1 MKRLA
6 LILFG
11 LIAVLLAS
19 YQPPPWFAK
28 RLYIFPSS
36 DSTPFDPTGVYRDTL
51 NYRLGGYFALFGTDT
66 SYSLRIWPGVATG
79 RGLTFRQVSGTGDTT
94 RIDSVGIYT
103 SGRVTGTHYGD
114 GSNLT
119 GISGSGTVT
128 SVKCSLGVTAT
139 TNPITSTGTVY
150 VDTPTVHGWV
160 TSWSSSG
167 STDSIQRGV
176 WLGSGWLKNDS
187 TANVDSGAVG
197 TWGDLRWLGLLGKA
211 ADATGADSADVGVVS
226 RSCTGNAATATNATT
241 ADSSTG
247 GATRATTA
255 ATLQGKDTTA
265 MHTYAGRDSAK
276 VQVGDTVRATRL
288 KTAFIQPPADSVQ
301 ALQIFK
307 ADGTTSLFCVD
318 SRNSGISVGA
328 ASTGPGA
335 MFQLKTNTNP
345 SLWLVNTGV
354 THPFTNVGF
363 IPEVNTNVSGSW
375 VGAQSSNGGMQLNGF
390 MESGATDAAVQLNAH
405 LGSATPTIPSVSITG
420 WKTNG
425 STGRTALTTTERVL
439 SVRSGATEIL
449 VVTGGGAVA
458 IDTSAPRSTEKLFV
472 KGRALVSGQSQFDS
486 LATFQGPVRFA
497 GSAPW
502 QADSTTFATADSS
515 VIYVWWAG
523 HRYKMEEEAP

>member
-247 GATRATTA
+247 GATRATLAAQATVADSSTGGATRATTTQSLQGHDTTA
-255 ATLQGKDTTA
+255 LFNAKTLQGQDTTA
-265 MHTYAGRDSAK
+265 LWNAKTLEGLSLAAFKESVATWIGESLAAATTVTMAAGRGITLTSS
-276 VQVGDTVRATRL
+276 GDTSTIA
-288 KTAFIQPPADSVQ
+288 INPAVAADKDSVNAFTKQ
-301 ALQIFK
+301 YYS
-307 ADGTTSLFCVD
+307 TEVVD
-318 SRNSGISVGA
+318 SCTIAAASAATINWNTGNVHWVQLDSGANTLTMTNPGNGGRYLLLLKQPAAGA
-328 ASTGPGA
+328 AGTVVFSPV
-335 MFQLKTNTNP
+335 P
-345 SLWLVNTGV
+345 LW
-354 THPFTNVGF
+354 
-363 IPEVNTNVSGSW
+363 S
-375 VGAQSSNGGMQLNGF
+375 A
-390 MESGATDAAVQLNAH
+390 ATA
-405 LGSATPTIPSVSITG
+405 PTLSE
-420 WKTNG
+420 TNG
-425 STGRTALTTTERVL
+425 YLDIIGLAYSGVAVKYVGSSALDLR
-439 SVRSGATEIL
+439 
-449 VVTGGGAVA
+449 
-458 IDTSAPRSTEKLFV
+458 
-472 KGRALVSGQSQFDS
+472 
-486 LATFQGPVRFA
+486 
-497 GSAPW
+497 
-502 QADSTTFATADSS
+502 
-515 VIYVWWAG
+515 
-523 HRYKMEEEAP
+523 

>member
-1 MKRLA
+1 MRRALLLTAILAGLA
-6 LILFG
+6 LGYLYPP
-11 LIAVLLAS
+11 LDAS
-19 YQPPPWFAK
+19 
-28 RLYIFPSS
+28 RLY
-36 DSTPFDPTGVYRDTL
+36 VYPYWATNPRADVAH
-51 NYRLGGYFALFGTDT
+51 YPLGGYFALFGEDSLNSIRMYRSPVDSMPYFRLVTKAGDT
-66 SYSLRIWPGVATG
+66 VRFNRGGIYTTGDVTADTFKGDGSLLTG
-79 RGLTFRQVSGTGDTT
+79 VSGTPYDSAPIAANAHAIQTKDTT
-94 RIDSVGIYT
+94 WIKAQAG
-103 SGRVTGTHYGD
+103 
-114 GSNLT
+114 
-119 GISGSGTVT
+119 
-128 SVKCSLGVTAT
+128 
-139 TNPITSTGTVY
+139 
-150 VDTPTVHGWV
+150 
-160 TSWSSSG
+160 SG

-197 TWGDLRWLGLLGKA
+197 TWGDLRWLSLLGKA